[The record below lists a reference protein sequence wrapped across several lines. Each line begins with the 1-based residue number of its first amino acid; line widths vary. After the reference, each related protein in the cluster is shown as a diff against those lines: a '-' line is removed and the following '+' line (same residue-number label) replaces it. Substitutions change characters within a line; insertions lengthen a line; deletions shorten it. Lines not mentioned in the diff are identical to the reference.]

1 MFQFWHFHAH
11 MHVTYFG
18 DIHTHFSSIQYFSEY
33 LQLKQKKSREL
44 VLFQLLM
51 GFGGKKYLGT
61 VTESLVRIEVSLR
74 GYGWYT
80 LAAILYSFFFGI

>member
-1 MFQFWHFHAH
+1 

-18 DIHTHFSSIQYFSEY
+18 DIHTHFSSNHYFSEY
-33 LQLKQKKSREL
+33 LQLKQMKSREL

-51 GFGGKKYLGT
+51 GFGGKKYLGF
-61 VTESLVRIEVSLR
+61 VTKSLVRIEVSLR

-80 LAAILYSFFFGI
+80 LAPILYSFFTLVFNTKENV